1 MLKNSVSRAAGD
13 GSSRVRS
20 LRRAR
25 RSVTLY
31 TLLQLCAGVSCAAD
45 LSITVVDA
53 QDKGIEGVVLVAQ
66 PDNAATIKRV
76 PRVAVM
82 DQINMQF
89 LPEVVVIQTGSSV
102 DFPNSDQIQHQ
113 VYSFSAPKQFQL
125 SLYQGHK
132 YPPVVFD
139 RPGLV
144 TVGCN
149 IHDDMLGYIYVTD
162 SPFFGKSDA
171 HGQLLLRDL
180 PTGGYLVTAWHPELP
195 QETPHEPMQLR
206 VSVSEAQGASVVFH
220 LQQPKHTGM
229 QHHES
234 KKWVD
239 Y

>member
-1 MLKNSVSRAAGD
+1 MRKNSVGRAARH
-13 GSSRVRS
+13 GSSRVCS
-20 LRRAR
+20 QHRAR

-31 TLLQLCAGVSCAAD
+31 TLLQLCATVTTAAD
-45 LSITVVDA
+45 LSVTVVDGH
-53 QDKGIEGVVLVAQ
+53 DHGVEGVVLVAE
-66 PDNAATIKRV
+66 PDNAAAIRRA

-89 LPEVVVIQTGSSV
+89 VPEIVVIQTGSSV

-113 VYSFSAPKQFQL
+113 VYSFSAPKKFQL

-132 YPPVVFD
+132 YPPVLFD

-149 IHDDMLGYIYVTD
+149 IHDGMLGYIYVTD

-180 PTGGYLVTAWHPELP
+180 PVGSYLVTAWHPELP
-195 QETPHEPMQLR
+195 EGGSHEPQQLR
-206 VSVSEAQGASVVFH
+206 VNVTEPQPASVVFH
-220 LQQPKHTGM
+220 LEQPMHTSM